1 MKVKFHLDKQQKPQS
16 ESGVK
21 VVYGQAKRGGYR
33 LRWYLILALV
43 ISPLVVMGY
52 YLFRTQVLV
61 IAPAIITS
69 YPITINSA
77 ENSLVAPIPTVIGS
91 QITKG
96 QAILLLTD
104 PALDEETRFIE
115 QELLK
120 LSPPNPD
127 IDKLYQ
133 AAIAQSEQNL
143 QKFRQIQ
150 RKYDTFRAKGHV
162 SEVDYAAIINISS
175 SLNNQLYNQKLAY
188 IEAKRHLN
196 EIALAGPVTQ
206 AYRVLMQELVV
217 KRAQQDNLTIRSPIN
232 GRVIDIHVLEGERIT
247 LDTPLITVAQNN
259 TPEIIAFL
267 NPKYLTYAEIDS
279 QAKVR
284 FPDGKTMNAIVSK
297 PVEIVNKLPQEL
309 RQPFEGQPAY
319 LKVTLKFEGSLEPK
333 YWIEGMEVEVQF

>member
-16 ESGVK
+16 EGGVK
-21 VVYGQAKRGGYR
+21 VVYGQAKRSGYK

-43 ISPLVVMGY
+43 ISPLLIMGY

-69 YPITINSA
+69 YPVTITSA
-77 ENSLVAPIPTVIGS
+77 ESSLVAPLPTVVGNRV
-91 QITKG
+91 TKG
-96 QAILLLTD
+96 QAIILLSD

-120 LSPPNPD
+120 LSPPTPK

-143 QKFRQIQ
+143 QKFQKIQ
-150 RKYDTFRAKGHV
+150 RNYDTFRAKGHV

-175 SLNNQLYNQKLAY
+175 SLNNQLNNQKLAY
-188 IEAKRHLN
+188 IEAQRHLN
-196 EIALAGPVTQ
+196 EIALAGPVSQ
-206 AYRVLMQELVV
+206 AYRALMQELVV

-232 GRVIDIHVLEGERIT
+232 GRVIDIHVLEGERVT
-247 LDTPLITVAQNN
+247 ADTPLITVARN
-259 TPEIIAFL
+259 TTPDIIAFL
-267 NPKYLTYAEIDS
+267 NPKYLKYSDIDTN
-279 QAKVR
+279 ATIT
-284 FPDGKTMNAIVSK
+284 FPDGKKMSATVSK

-309 RQPFEGQPAY
+309 QRPFEGQPAY
-319 LKVTLKFEGSLEPK
+319 LKVTLHFEGALEQK

>member
-1 MKVKFHLDKQQKPQS
+1 MKVKFHLEKQQKPQS

-21 VVYGQAKRGGYR
+21 IVYGQAKRGGYK

-43 ISPLVVMGY
+43 ISPLFFMGY

-69 YPITINSA
+69 YPVTIISA
-77 ENSLVAPIPTVIGS
+77 ENSLVAPIPTVVGS

-96 QAILLLTD
+96 QTIILLSD

-120 LSPPNPD
+120 LTPPSPD

-196 EIALAGPVTQ
+196 EIALAGPVSQ
-206 AYRVLMQELVV
+206 AYRALMQELVV

-247 LDTPLITVAQNN
+247 LDTPLVTVAQNN
-259 TPEIIAFL
+259 TPDVIAFL
-267 NPKYLTYAEIDS
+267 NPKYLQYADIDN
-279 QAKVR
+279 QATVN
-284 FPDGKTMNAIVSK
+284 FPDGKTMKAIVSK

-319 LKVTLKFEGSLEPK
+319 LKVTLKFEGNLDPK

>member
-16 ESGVK
+16 ENGVK
-21 VVYGQAKRGGYR
+21 IVYGQAKRGGYK
-33 LRWYLILALV
+33 LRWYLILGLV
-43 ISPLVVMGY
+43 ISPLIVMGY
-52 YLFRTQVLV
+52 YLFRTQVLI
-61 IAPAIITS
+61 IAPGIITS
-69 YPITINSA
+69 YPVTITSA
-77 ENSLVAPIPTVIGS
+77 DNSLVAPLPTTVGS
-91 QITKG
+91 NVAKG
-96 QAILLLTD
+96 QAILLLSD

-120 LSPPNPD
+120 LSPPKPD
-127 IDKLYQ
+127 IDKLYL

-150 RKYDTFRAKGHV
+150 RKYDTYRAKGHV

-175 SLNNQLYNQKLAY
+175 SLNSQLYNQKLAY
-188 IEAKRHLN
+188 IETKRHLN
-196 EIALAGPVTQ
+196 EIALAGPVSQ
-206 AYRVLMQELVV
+206 AHRALMQELVV

-247 LDTPLITVAQNN
+247 VDTPLITVAQNN

-267 NPKYLTYAEIDS
+267 NPKYLKHTDINN

-284 FPDGKTMNAIVSK
+284 FPDGKTMQATINK
-297 PVEIVNKLPQEL
+297 PVEIVNRLPQEL
-309 RQPFEGQPAY
+309 RRPFEGQPAY
-319 LKVTLKFEGSLEPK
+319 LKVTLRFDEALDTK

>member
-16 ESGVK
+16 ENGMK
-21 VVYGQAKRGGYR
+21 VVYGQAKRGGYK

-43 ISPLVVMGY
+43 ISPLIIMGY

-69 YPITINSA
+69 YPVTITSA
-77 ENSLVAPIPTVIGS
+77 ESSLVAPLPTVVGNKV
-91 QITKG
+91 TKG
-96 QAILLLTD
+96 QAIILLSD

-120 LSPPNPD
+120 LSPPSPK

-133 AAIAQSEQNL
+133 AAISQSEQNL
-143 QKFRQIQ
+143 QKFQQIQ
-150 RKYDTFRAKGHV
+150 KKYDTFRAKGHV

-188 IEAKRHLN
+188 IEAQRHLK
-196 EIALAGPVTQ
+196 EMALAGPVSQ
-206 AYRVLMQELVV
+206 AYRALMQELVV

-247 LDTPLITVAQNN
+247 ADTPLITVSQNN

-267 NPKYLTYAEIDS
+267 NPKHLKYSDIDNK
-279 QAKVR
+279 AKVT
-284 FPDGKTMNAIVSK
+284 FPDGKTMSATVNK

-309 RQPFEGQPAY
+309 QRPFEGQPAY
-319 LKVTLKFEGSLEPK
+319 LKVTLRFEGALEQK